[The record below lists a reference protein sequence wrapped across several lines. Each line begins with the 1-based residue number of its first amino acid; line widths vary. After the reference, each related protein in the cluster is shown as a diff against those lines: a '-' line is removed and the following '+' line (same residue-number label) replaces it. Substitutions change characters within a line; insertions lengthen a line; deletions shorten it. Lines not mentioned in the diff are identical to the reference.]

1 MNERTKGGC
10 SPVQQSSLPCHGLW
24 RSTSSNPPTFL
35 HDITEYR
42 RFGRKKASLGGTKGE
57 GEATVKG
64 DEVEKPDRDN
74 IPKLE
79 EEASDMSSSSGGCS
93 TLQQEVVA
101 MIWMVMVMV
110 TGI

>member
-1 MNERTKGGC
+1 M
-10 SPVQQSSLPCHGLW
+10 PCHGLW

-57 GEATVKG
+57 GEGEATVKG

-74 IPKLE
+74 IPKLD
-79 EEASDMSSSSGGCS
+79 EEASGMSSSSGGCS
-93 TLQQEVVA
+93 TLQKEVVA
-101 MIWMVMVMV
+101 MIWMVIVMVMVMV
-110 TGI
+110 TGILG